1 MADYQGAGL
10 PDVER
15 ALGVMFETPP
25 FYEFYPTI
33 MQKYSYFGFTD
44 KLTDEQ
50 RLSEFAEV
58 YQQFRKFVGSKMSA
72 VMDRQEN
79 LDSLLTY
86 LEDQRDR
93 SDVYPKTRVEMVRN
107 SLKVDWIDRCRN
119 QVTALIEEIRG
130 GY

>member
-33 MQKYSYFGFTD
+33 TQKYQWFGFTD
-44 KLTDEQ
+44 RLTDEQ
-50 RLSEFAEV
+50 RLAEFGEV
-58 YQQFRKFVGSKMSA
+58 YQQFRKFVGSKQSA
-72 VMDRQEN
+72 IMDRQEN
-79 LDSLLTY
+79 LDSLEAY
-86 LEDQRDR
+86 LRDQVSRADM
-93 SDVYPKTRVEMVRN
+93 YPRTRVDMVRN
-107 SLKVDWIDRCRN
+107 SLKVDWLNRCLN
-119 QVTALIEEIRG
+119 QVTALMEEIRG